1 MSSGFCNRGPA
12 GIIACLDGLPC
23 LLAGVGSRVIVLR
36 AGSEEVKN
44 LRTFVAVDVSNAVRR
59 YAESLKRELAACL
72 TEIHWTRP
80 DNLHLTLKFLGDVP
94 ETELAGVCR
103 AVRLAV
109 ADQDPLEIECACLGA
124 FPSQDRPR
132 TLWVGIRQGE
142 DLLRTLQEQIDERL
156 TQHGFPP
163 ERRRFHGHL
172 TIGRISRRKDLTADQ
187 LALVKGII
195 EREQASESVMMMVD
209 EVITFSSFLNPEGR
223 VYQPIDH
230 ARLGTI

>member
-1 MSSGFCNRGPA
+1 
-12 GIIACLDGLPC
+12 
-23 LLAGVGSRVIVLR
+23 
-36 AGSEEVKN
+36 VKN
-44 LRTFVAVDVSNAVRR
+44 LRTFVAVDVSDAVRR
-59 YAESLKRELAACL
+59 YADSLKDELAACL
-72 TEIHWTRP
+72 TGIHWTRRE
-80 DNLHLTLKFLGDVP
+80 NLHLTLKFLGDVP

-132 TLWVGIRQGE
+132 TLWIGIREGEERLRILQG
-142 DLLRTLQEQIDERL
+142 QIDEKL

-172 TIGRISRRKDLTADQ
+172 TIGRISRRDELNADQ
-187 LALVKGII
+187 LARVKEII
-195 EREQASESVMMMVD
+195 EREQAAGGVVMMVN
-209 EVITFSSFLNPEGR
+209 EVVTFSSFLNPEGR